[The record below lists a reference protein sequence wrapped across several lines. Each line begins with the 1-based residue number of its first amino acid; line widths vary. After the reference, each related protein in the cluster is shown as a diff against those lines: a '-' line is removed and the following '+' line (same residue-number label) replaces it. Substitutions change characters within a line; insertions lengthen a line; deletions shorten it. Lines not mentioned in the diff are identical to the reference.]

1 MKAMIRSYVSY
12 ALCLVA
18 VACVGCGGINSPSD
32 NQTETFNGTV
42 GPETGASVPVVTHP
56 FSANRQ
62 GEMWAR
68 VTSITPN
75 NATLIGLAFGLRVG
89 GGCNV
94 FTNNLLS
101 GLNRDVMVY
110 PVQQRG
116 DFCLQVFNGGGVNS
130 TQNYTVQVSHP

>member
-1 MKAMIRSYVSY
+1 MRAMIRSYT
-12 ALCLVA
+12 LCLAVVA
-18 VACVGCGGINSPSD
+18 LVGCGGINSPS
-32 NQTETFNGTV
+32 NNTVETFNGTV
-42 GPETGASVPVVTHP
+42 GPDTGASSPVISHN

-75 NATLIGLAFGLRVG
+75 NATLIGLGFGVRVG
-89 GGCNV
+89 GRCDT
-94 FTNNLLS
+94 FTSNLLS

-110 PVQQRG
+110 PVQQRA

-130 TQNYTVQVSHP
+130 TQSYTVQVSHP

>member
-1 MKAMIRSYVSY
+1 MKAILHTY
-12 ALCLVA
+12 ALCLAA
-18 VACVGCGGINSPSD
+18 VVLVGCGGINSPS
-32 NQTETFNGTV
+32 NNTTETFSGTV
-42 GPETGASVPVVTHP
+42 GPETGASAPVVTHI

-68 VTSITPN
+68 VTAITPN
-75 NATLIGLAFGLRVG
+75 NATLIGLAFGQRFS
-89 GGCNV
+89 GGCTV

-101 GLNRDVMVY
+101 GLNRDVMVW

-130 TQNYTVQVSHP
+130 TQSYTVQVSHP